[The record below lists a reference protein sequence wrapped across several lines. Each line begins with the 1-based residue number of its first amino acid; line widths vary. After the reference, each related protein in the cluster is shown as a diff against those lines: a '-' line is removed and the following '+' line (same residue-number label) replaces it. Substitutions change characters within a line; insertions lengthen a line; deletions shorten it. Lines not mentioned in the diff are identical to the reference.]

1 MSTVTQL
8 QPRPPEATFAWVQPD
23 DIGDVWDTIRDGLEE
38 VARHGDHWRPE
49 DVYMALRQG
58 QTNLHLARVD
68 GQYAGFVIATPAR
81 GYDGPTLHV
90 WAVYAV
96 RGFPRLHAECFA
108 QLRSW
113 AADMKARRITF
124 TSPRKG
130 WERLGKRFGF
140 VPGLTIFECEV

>member
-1 MSTVTQL
+1 MSVVTL
-8 QPRPPEATFAWVQPD
+8 PQPEPETTFAWVPPD
-23 DIGDVWDTIRDGLEE
+23 DVGDVWDTVRDGLDE
-38 VARHGDHWRPE
+38 VARYGDHWRTE

-58 QTNLHLARVD
+58 QTNLHIARVD
-68 GQYAGFVIATPAR
+68 GHYAGFVVATPAR

-96 RGFPRLHAECFA
+96 PGFPKLHAACFE
-108 QLRSW
+108 QLRRW
-113 AADMKARRITF
+113 AADMRAKRITF

-130 WERLGKRFGF
+130 WERLGERFGF